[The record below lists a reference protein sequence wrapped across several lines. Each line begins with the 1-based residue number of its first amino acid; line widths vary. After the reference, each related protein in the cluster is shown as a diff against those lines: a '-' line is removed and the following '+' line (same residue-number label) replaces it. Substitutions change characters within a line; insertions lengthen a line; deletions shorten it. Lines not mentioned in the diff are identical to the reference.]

1 VIKNAG
7 NHLEEPAEAA
17 DSPCMLNWIWLAM
30 ITIGILVAAL
40 LDQLAGD
47 NGIVTGMF
55 DLAKVGVMNIALP
68 LAAVMMIWLGIMRLA
83 EKSGMVAAL
92 ARLLRPVMTRLFPDV
107 PDDHPAM
114 GAIIMNMSANMLGL
128 GNAATPLGLKA
139 MQELDRLNPEKGTA
153 TNAMCTFLAI
163 NTSSVTIIPATAVGL
178 LAAQGVADPY
188 AIVSTALGATICST
202 IVAITAVKFFER
214 LPVFKMP
221 TGKADMD
228 TDTSADADQQQ
239 DRVENGN
246 GEEEAVL
253 RPMRPWM
260 IAASACIVI
269 VFIGICVLETRPEW
283 RESLQS
289 SLGLREIALSLD
301 ADKPEL
307 DEIAPSERST
317 MAEVFSAISVTSIPF
332 VLFFFIAFAAIRGVR
347 VYEEFVEGAKEGFGV
362 AVRIMPFLVAMLV
375 ALAIFRNSGCLY
387 LLQEWMRPLL
397 SWVGFPVE
405 LVPMALMRPL
415 SGSGSQAVLVEI
427 LANDGISDT
436 IKYAAATMFGSTE
449 TTFYVLAV
457 YFGSV
462 AVRRTRHALLAG
474 LCADAAG
481 VIAAVAICRMVFG

>member
-1 VIKNAG
+1 
-7 NHLEEPAEAA
+7 
-17 DSPCMLNWIWLAM
+17 MLNWIWMAM

-40 LDQLAGD
+40 LDQLGGD

-55 DLAKVGVMNIALP
+55 DLAKIGVMNIALP

-92 ARLLRPVMTRLFPDV
+92 ARLLRPVMVRLFPDV

-188 AIVSTALGATICST
+188 AIVSTALGATLCST

-214 LPVFKMP
+214 MPVFKMRA
-221 TGKADMD
+221 GKAE
-228 TDTSADADQQQ
+228 ADDALEVDVSGAEIE
-239 DRVENGN
+239 DK
-246 GEEEAVL
+246 EEETKL

-260 IAASACIVI
+260 IGASVCIVI
-269 VFIGICVLETRPEW
+269 TFVGICVLETRPEW

-301 ADKPEL
+301 AEKPDL

-427 LANDGISDT
+427 LANDGISET